1 MTNYK
6 DFLPEKS
13 TRTRENIEW
22 AIFYSFNA
30 PDEKS
35 PRTLVVGDSINYQ
48 YKDALRDKLADKVN
62 ITSWASSKC
71 VTDVTY
77 LKDFDYVLEYNRYDL
92 ITFNN
97 GIHYLTVPTSFDEW
111 ERAYRRTLEFIM
123 AKHPAIPLA
132 LVLCTPIADDG
143 KNAVVKKLNSITL
156 QIAED
161 FKLPV
166 IDLYSPMDKLDR
178 NEFWNDLYHFKPS
191 AIEIQADIMAE
202 WISNKLSDVIA
213 DHNDKLFQAGSA
225 TGPSGA
231 VR

>member
-1 MTNYK
+1 MTDYR

-35 PRTLVVGDSINYQ
+35 PRTLAVGDSINFQ

-77 LKDFDYVLEYNRYDL
+77 LKDLDYILEYNRYDL

-97 GIHYLTVPTSFDEW
+97 GIHYLTVPTSFGEW
-111 ERAYRRTLEFIM
+111 ERAYRRTLEFIQ
-123 AKHPAIPLA
+123 AKLPSVPLA
-132 LVLCTPIADDG
+132 LVLCTPVADDE
-143 KNAVVKKLNSITL
+143 KNAVIQHLNNIIL
-156 QIAED
+156 KIAED
-161 FKLPV
+161 FRLPV
-166 IDLYSPMDKLDR
+166 IDLYSPMDELDR
-178 NEFWNDLYHFKPS
+178 SKFWKDVYHFEDS
-191 AIEIQADIMAE
+191 AIEIQARLLAE
-202 WISNKLSDVIA
+202 WIENKLAAIIA
-213 DHNDKLFQAGSA
+213 ANSADLKQAGSA

>member
-1 MTNYK
+1 MADYK
-6 DFLPEKS
+6 DFLPQAS

-30 PDEKS
+30 PDEES
-35 PRTLVVGDSINYQ
+35 PRTLVVGDSINFQ

-77 LKDFDYVLEYNRYDL
+77 LKDFDYILEYNRYDL

-97 GIHYLTVPTSFDEW
+97 GIHYLTVPTSFEEW
-111 ERAYRRTLEFIM
+111 ERAYRNTLKFIQ
-123 AKHPAIPLA
+123 AKLPQVPLA
-132 LVLCTPIADDG
+132 PVLCTPLADTE
-143 KNAVVKKLNSITL
+143 KNTIVQKLNQITL

-161 FKLPV
+161 FNLPV

-178 NEFWNDLYHFKPS
+178 KEFWSDIYHFKQP
-191 AIEIQADIMAE
+191 AIDIQAQTMAD
-202 WISNKLSDVIA
+202 WISNKLASVIA
-213 DHNDKLFQAGSA
+213 AKSSGLFQNGSA